1 MKILYQLEITKETGF
16 TASDFPDRFEILR
29 KDKTPLVFKPCALN
43 VQEMYNRLNEAEEI
57 LKEVQENETTIIT
70 GENCSATGI
79 IEEDFIKLD
88 TAINEYFDRYSQ

>member
-16 TASDFPDRFEILR
+16 SADDFPDRFEILR

-57 LKEVQENETTIIT
+57 LK
-70 GENCSATGI
+70 SATALIGDCPEHALI
-79 IEEDFIKLD
+79 INK
-88 TAINEYFDRYSQ
+88 TINEYFDRYSQ